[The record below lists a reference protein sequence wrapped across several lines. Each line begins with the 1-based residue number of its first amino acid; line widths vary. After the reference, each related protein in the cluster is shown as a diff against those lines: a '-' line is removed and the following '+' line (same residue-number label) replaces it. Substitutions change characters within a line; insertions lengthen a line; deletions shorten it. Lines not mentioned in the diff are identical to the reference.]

1 MDFLSERNYIQYTM
15 SKKFRNQKGIKHRM
29 TPIPAPQTGN
39 NGLHITNGTKQEPYF
54 DIDHL

>member
-1 MDFLSERNYIQYTM
+1 MM